1 MGRGLKN
8 TTRGDILKWKDS
20 AELTQW
26 NGKYCNTIN
35 GSDSTV
41 FYRMD
46 KPAPRIYSFAQD
58 FCR

>member
-8 TTRGDILKWKDS
+8 TTRGEIMKWKGDS
-20 AELTQW
+20 DLNLW
-26 NGKYCNTIN
+26 NGKYCNQIN

-41 FYRMD
+41 FYRMET
-46 KPAPRIYSFAQD
+46 PAPRMYNFAQD